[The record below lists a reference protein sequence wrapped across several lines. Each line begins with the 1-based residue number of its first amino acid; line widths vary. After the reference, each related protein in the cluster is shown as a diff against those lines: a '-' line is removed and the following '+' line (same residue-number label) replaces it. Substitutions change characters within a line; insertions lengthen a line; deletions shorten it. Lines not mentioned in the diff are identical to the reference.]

1 MMRFAYQKIHEQDVE
16 GGVDRDYD
24 DYRAHRMFPEVD
36 SVRIG
41 VPSAHILGAKD
52 PLYELSAT
60 MVEMCD
66 PNVSLKHE
74 HGFGHEFPI
83 KSQRDMKKLGDIIEK
98 TIIRA
103 DFA

>member
-16 GGVDRDYD
+16 GGVQRDYD
-24 DYRAHRMFPEVD
+24 DYRSHRMFPEVD
-36 SVRIG
+36 KVRIE

-52 PLYELSAT
+52 PLYELSVR
-60 MVEMCD
+60 MCEMSD
-66 PNVSLKHE
+66 PKVSLKYE
-74 HGFGHEFPI
+74 HGFGHEFPV
-83 KSQRDMKKLGDIIEK
+83 KSQRDMRKLGEVIEK